1 MKDKETI
8 NSSRAILLIKV
19 ANELFILRKYE
30 IMKINSISLS
40 KIDEQY
46 NFNNFEMNF
55 QNPIEIGK
63 SMTGISRSY
72 FNVNKKKEKQNIR
85 EREKK
90 YSYKR
95 PKFLYR
101 IGMNSSNILN
111 IINQIN
117 DIDLNKIRKR
127 KVISEAKFKE
137 IETPSTNNN
146 IFDSQEKTL
155 LEEQALNYLRD
166 LAKNLKDITQCR
178 NNRKSMKS
186 SKTVRLNFY
195 DKEINEKIKNTKN
208 EKISSQIKAKS
219 NENIIELIK
228 PSKFKSSSQNTNNY
242 NINQLNMN
250 RYSVVYVSNFNEKKV
265 ESIMFQSENE
275 NKKKNVKDENNEET
289 YLKKNF
295 SKKKSIVFLLPE
307 EKEEDENILK

>member
-72 FNVNKKKEKQNIR
+72 FNVNKKKEIQNTR

-195 DKEINEKIKNTKN
+195 DKEINEKIKKTKN
-208 EKISSQIKAKS
+208 EKIRSQIKAKS

-250 RYSVVYVSNFNEKKV
+250 RYSVVYVSNFNENKV